1 MNSFICKRQFT
12 ISLLSQL
19 RILSTKSFNLSLV
32 ELDKFWLEILMYLIG
47 SQAPEGGEELING
60 AVVSLRQVIAFILM
74 LICFQSAFK

>member
-1 MNSFICKRQFT
+1 MWEDRSNRSGGRWI
-12 ISLLSQL
+12 IDLSSEM
-19 RILSTKSFNLSLV
+19 RSV

-60 AVVSLRQVIAFILM
+60 AVVSLRQVIEFILM